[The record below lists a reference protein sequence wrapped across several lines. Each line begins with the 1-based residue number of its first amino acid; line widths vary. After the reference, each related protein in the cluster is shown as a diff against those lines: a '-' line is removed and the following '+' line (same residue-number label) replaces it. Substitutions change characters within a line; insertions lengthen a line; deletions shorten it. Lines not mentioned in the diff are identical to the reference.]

1 MVETAGMQDAEQFFL
16 DPSTQEL
23 PQPQPKPPTEFEKV
37 SLAQIQGENQ
47 RKQADLKFQ
56 RDKMMLDFQ
65 KALLKFESDITS
77 MEIQSNK
84 DINQEEIKSRTKL
97 AVEEM
102 REMMKSFSIDAPEVQ
117 PQQQVNTELPKSIP
131 QARFNLPK

>member
-56 RDKMMLDFQ
+56 RDKMMLEDLWVNK
-65 KALLKFESDITS
+65 KAPWKIWSDI
-77 MEIQSNK
+77 
-84 DINQEEIKSRTKL
+84 
-97 AVEEM
+97 
-102 REMMKSFSIDAPEVQ
+102 
-117 PQQQVNTELPKSIP
+117 
-131 QARFNLPK
+131 